1 MEDSEG
7 EDGPSNGPMYALF
20 WFLCFLFPPLLVLA
34 LPFWLVSKF
43 KDSEPSPEP
52 ASSEPTDIPPPVKG
66 LPQTPRPKYRIF
78 PTKSDYDGPETLWWD
93 VDDVPVGAE
102 HNRPEGE
109 WWELSE

>member
-1 MEDSEG
+1 M
-7 EDGPSNGPMYALF
+7 F

-52 ASSEPTDIPPPVKG
+52 QTLPLDIPPPVKG
-66 LPQTPRPKYRIF
+66 PAPLPQLEYDVF

-93 VDDVPVGAE
+93 VDDVPVGRE
-102 HNRPEGE
+102 HNRPEDK

>member
-1 MEDSEG
+1 MEGSEG
-7 EDGPSNGPMYALF
+7 EDEPSIGLMYGLF